1 MVAGNT
7 GAENP
12 ASRPPGSEAIGG
24 CSMEAF
30 GERNAGSALR
40 VCRLLVLGTVDMEVP
55 KSMHVP

>member
-1 MVAGNT
+1 M